1 MKMLLGNSRI
11 TTNWVVLRLW
21 FYKNILRGAGTK
33 SEILTFKIAPHSR
46 NLLHLGTKTI
56 PATRKSLPPPPPPPT
71 YNFSNGSSLRRLAYR
86 VCQKF
91 VPPNTCD
98 ITFDRNYTSAWNF
111 VKSFIALLST
121 YIRKVYI
128 RHALLC
134 LLSRSEAVAAWSGIS
149 HVAWRAGF
157 SSSLVWAVF
166 SDPSWF

>member
-1 MKMLLGNSRI
+1 MGG
-11 TTNWVVLRLW
+11 
-21 FYKNILRGAGTK
+21 RGGGRGTK
-33 SEILTFKIAPHSR
+33 KISAQGKIKWRNSCTPINLKKYSCYGLKKIHTR
-46 NLLHLGTKTI
+46 NLITKTI
-56 PATRKSLPPPPPPPT
+56 PATRKSLPPPT

-166 SDPSWF
+166 PDPSWF